1 MIIPTFKHLIDHLN
15 GRLEDESDTAAAPY
29 LQQAVDRLSDPQQP
43 GIGGPT
49 AVPSLSVESMAA
61 LVDHTQLKPEATAN
75 DIRQLCAEAR
85 EYGFASA
92 CVNPSF
98 VPLTVKELDGAD
110 IAVCTVAGF
119 PLGATQTSAKV
130 HEATQ
135 ALADGAREIDMV
147 LSIGRLKSGHY
158 QQVEGDIRAVVDA
171 VRDAS
176 ADGSAGESGE
186 MPALVKV
193 ILETALLT
201 DPEKALACVIAQR
214 AGADYVKTSTGF
226 STGGATTEDVALMRQ
241 MVGDDLGVKAS
252 GGVGSPDDVRQMVAH
267 GATRIG
273 ASGSVGIMQ
282 DRLEEA

>member
-1 MIIPTFKHLIDHLN
+1 MINPSYQHLTDHLE
-15 GRLEDESDTAAAPY
+15 GRLEAEADTAAGPY
-29 LQQAVDRLSDPQQP
+29 LQAALDRLQDPQQP

-49 AVPSLSVESMAA
+49 AVPALSLESMAA
-61 LVDHTQLKPEATAN
+61 LIDHTELKPEATDD
-75 DIRQLCAEAR
+75 DIMALCEEAR
-85 EYGFASA
+85 EHGFASV

-98 VPLTVKELDGAD
+98 VPLAVESLHGTEVE
-110 IAVCTVAGF
+110 VCTVAGF
-119 PLGATQTSAKV
+119 PLGATQSTAKA
-130 HEATQ
+130 HEATR
-135 ALADGAREIDMV
+135 ALQDGAREVDMV

-158 QQVEGDIRAVVDA
+158 QQVEEDIRAVVEA
-171 VRDAS
+171 VRDADDPE
-176 ADGSAGESGE
+176 AEE
-186 MPALVKV
+186 PALVKV

-252 GGVGSPDDVRQMVAH
+252 GGVGSPDDLRQMVAH

-273 ASGSVGIMQ
+273 ASGSVGIMKA
-282 DRLEEA
+282 RLEEAA